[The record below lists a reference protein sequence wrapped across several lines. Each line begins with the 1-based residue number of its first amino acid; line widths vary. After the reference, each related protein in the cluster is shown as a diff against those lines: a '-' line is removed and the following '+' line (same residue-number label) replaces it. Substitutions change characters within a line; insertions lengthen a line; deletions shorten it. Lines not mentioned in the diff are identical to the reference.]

1 MKTKTN
7 YDTLLHKKGVKK
19 ILLIMKL
26 TLFLILVTVFQVSAI
41 SIFSQGKNVSFEMHN
56 ATVRDVIQA
65 IETQGEMSF
74 FYNDD
79 LAELNTQISV
89 SFQDKPVKEALE
101 NALAQADMTYE
112 IIKDNFVVLIPAPVT
127 AKQEIITVTG
137 QITDDAGIPLPGVNV
152 IIKGTTTGAITN
164 SEGLFTIEVDN
175 PNTVLVFSYIGYLT
189 QEITVG
195 DQSEINISLQ
205 VDEIGLEEVIVVGY
219 GTQKKSDITGSVVS
233 VNNEV
238 LESNTRVSVE
248 QMLQGVA
255 AGLHVTVNSS
265 SAEGSSNTML
275 IRGNNSITAS
285 NSPLIIF
292 DGIPFSGNLSE
303 INPNDI
309 ESIEVLKDASAA
321 AIYGSRGSNGVI
333 LVTSKQ
339 GTIGKMAI
347 NYKGSYAFHQVINVP
362 DMMDGATFYEAK
374 TERGLGTQPTEDE
387 GYESGR
393 STDWVDLATQTGKT
407 QQHDLSLRGGSERTK
422 LFLSISYINAKG
434 IAINDEF
441 KRYTFR
447 VNLDQ
452 KLLSWITFRTNT
464 QYGYYNRSGIEA
476 DFERAFFKNPLGIPY
491 NEDGSIRLRVWIE
504 SMGRRDTLG

>member
-7 YDTLLHKKGVKK
+7 YDILFIKKRVKK

-26 TLFLILVTVFQVSAI
+26 TMFLILITVFQVSAI
-41 SIFSQGKNVSFEMHN
+41 SIFSQGKNVFFDMQN
-56 ATVRDVIQA
+56 VTVRDVIQE
-65 IETQGEMSF
+65 IESQGEMSF

-79 LAELNTQISV
+79 LAELNSQISV
-89 SFQDKPVKEALE
+89 SFQDRPVKEALE

-112 IIKDNFVVLIPAPVT
+112 IIKDNFVVLIPSTVKSVAAPTSISGCVT
-127 AKQEIITVTG
+127 DNTG
-137 QITDDAGIPLPGVNV
+137 NPLPGVNIV
-152 IIKGTTTGAITN
+152 IKGTTVGAITN
-164 SEGLFTIEVDN
+164 LEGDFMIDVEDANAILEI
-175 PNTVLVFSYIGYLT
+175 SYVGYLT
-189 QEITVG
+189 QDIIVG

-205 VDEIGLEEVIVVGY
+205 VDAIDLEEVIVVGY

-255 AGLHVTVNSS
+255 AGLNVTVNSS

-275 IRGNNSITAS
+275 IRGTNSITAS
-285 NSPLIIF
+285 NNPLVIF

-333 LVTSKQ
+333 LITSKQ
-339 GTIGKMAI
+339 GTLGKMAI
-347 NYKGSYAFHQVINVP
+347 NYKGSYAFHQVINLP

-374 TERGLGTQPTEDE
+374 TERGLGTQQIEDE

-393 STDWVDLATQTGKT
+393 STDWVNLATQTGET
-407 QQHDLSLRGGSERTK
+407 QQHDLSLRGGSE
-422 LFLSISYINAKG
+422 
-434 IAINDEF
+434 
-441 KRYTFR
+441 
-447 VNLDQ
+447 
-452 KLLSWITFRTNT
+452 
-464 QYGYYNRSGIEA
+464 
-476 DFERAFFKNPLGIPY
+476 
-491 NEDGSIRLRVWIE
+491 
-504 SMGRRDTLG
+504 